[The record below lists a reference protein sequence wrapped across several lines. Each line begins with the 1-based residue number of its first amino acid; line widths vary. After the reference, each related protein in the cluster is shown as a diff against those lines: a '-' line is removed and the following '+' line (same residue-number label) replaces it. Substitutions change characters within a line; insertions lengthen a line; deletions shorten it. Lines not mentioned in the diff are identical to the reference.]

1 VNSVPILFLH
11 RISRSHSYPPP
22 GLTLDLLDN
31 CGDFT
36 AGVGGGM
43 NQQQQ
48 QQQTTSASQRRYA
61 FCNDISSLENNN
73 LEKKIY
79 HENNIYVQIP
89 KII

>member
-1 VNSVPILFLH
+1 MGHRTLQLCEFQCQFCSSTESAEATPTTTRINSC
-11 RISRSHSYPPP
+11 
-22 GLTLDLLDN
+22 DLLDN

-48 QQQTTSASQRRYA
+48 QQQTPPLHSDGMLSVTT
-61 FCNDISSLENNN
+61 FSSLENNN

-79 HENNIYVQIP
+79 HV
-89 KII
+89 K